1 MMNIKYHQTLV
12 IEKNILTLRLIIIFF
27 FWSESVT
34 INNYPSPELKY
45 TDFLAPLSDHGPENM
60 KKKRTLG
67 TWKMRTPIV
76 IAIKI
81 TPLAIKLRGNLKD
94 YAVFS

>member
-1 MMNIKYHQTLV
+1 
-12 IEKNILTLRLIIIFF
+12 
-27 FWSESVT
+27 
-34 INNYPSPELKY
+34 LKY

>member
-1 MMNIKYHQTLV
+1 
-12 IEKNILTLRLIIIFF
+12 
-27 FWSESVT
+27 
-34 INNYPSPELKY
+34 LKY
-45 TDFLAPLSDHGPENM
+45 TDFLAPLSDHGPENIK

-67 TWKMRTPIV
+67 TCKMRTPIV

>member
-1 MMNIKYHQTLV
+1 L
-12 IEKNILTLRLIIIFF
+12 
-27 FWSESVT
+27 SESVT
-34 INNYPSPELKY
+34 INNYPSLELKY
-45 TDFLAPLSDHGPENM
+45 NDFLAPLAGEQEI

-67 TWKMRTPIV
+67 TWKIRTPIV

-81 TPLAIKLRGNLKD
+81 TPLAIKLRGDLKD

>member
-27 FWSESVT
+27 CR
-34 INNYPSPELKY
+34 NPSLELKY
-45 TDFLAPLSDHGPENM
+45 TDFPAPLSYHGPENKE

-67 TWKMRTPIV
+67 TWKMRSPIV

-81 TPLAIKLRGNLKD
+81 TPLAIKLRGDLKD

>member
-1 MMNIKYHQTLV
+1 
-12 IEKNILTLRLIIIFF
+12 
-27 FWSESVT
+27 
-34 INNYPSPELKY
+34 
-45 TDFLAPLSDHGPENM
+45 M